1 MKKTNSSTK
10 TDTTTST
17 TKKSLFG
24 LSGAQ
29 LKLVVG
35 GSGVIQGDK

>member
-24 LSGAQ
+24 LSGTQ

-35 GSGVIQGDK
+35 GAGIIPSTP

>member
-1 MKKTNSSTK
+1 MIKTNSSTK
-10 TDTTTST
+10 TDTATST

-35 GSGVIQGDK
+35 GTGGIVQKP

>member
-24 LSGAQ
+24 LSGTQ

-35 GSGVIQGDK
+35 GTGVVHNIP